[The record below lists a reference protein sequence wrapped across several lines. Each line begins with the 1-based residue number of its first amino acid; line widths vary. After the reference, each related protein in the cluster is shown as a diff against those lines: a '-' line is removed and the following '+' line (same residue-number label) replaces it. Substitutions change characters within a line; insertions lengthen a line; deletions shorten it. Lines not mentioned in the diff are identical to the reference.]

1 MHQVAE
7 YVIGA
12 AFVAQ
17 GVQSPTPTVPTI
29 LGGVVMLNT
38 ACAKGPL
45 AAFRIFAPKVH
56 RILDWVVVA
65 IIALAATLPMFSIES
80 GTRLII
86 GAFGVALG
94 FISWQ
99 SDYTVKVPKTRKSVR
114 QPNKP
119 PSAPN
124 VRPAAETTAVPPRV
138 SAQTSS
144 GDAFGRW
151 AGRTA
156 ASGINA
162 YRRRKRG

>member
-45 AAFRIFAPKVH
+45 AAFRIFGPKVH
-56 RILDWVVVA
+56 RILDWTVIA
-65 IIALAATLPMFSIES
+65 IIGLVAALPLFSIES

-99 SDYTVKVPKTRKSVR
+99 SDYTLKVPKARKALR
-114 QPNKP
+114 QTDKP
-119 PSAPN
+119 PIAQN
-124 VRPAAETTAVPPRV
+124 VRPASEADAVPPRV
-138 SAQTSS
+138 SSQTST